1 MLFRTFH
8 LGPLHLL
15 LWPFHELL
23 SSAVALCFLS
33 LHLGPLRP
41 VSFARAFVFCCRL
54 VSSFI
59 SPSSFRLSPV
69 TCHFV
74 PVLCLAHCFITPFTF
89 HLSPFTLWFH
99 VDGMFLSFCRLCCG
113 LFESFVFC
121 CCLVFSFISPF
132 SFHLSPVTFHLVLL
146 LSPCAFFHF
155 TFHLSPF
162 TLWPLPSPFM
172 LTEFTWVVVFCSC
185 FLLSFLSPLTIHL
198 HPLRFLLLGACAQC
212 FQWHHDF
219 SIGVVGGVSFFR
231 RCAN

>member
-1 MLFRTFH
+1 MADPVRSFSQAFVFCVSPLVLSPFTCH
-8 LGPLHLL
+8 LS
-15 LWPFHELL
+15 L
-23 SSAVALCFLS
+23 SVVALCFLS

-113 LFESFVFC
+113 LFKSFVFC

-132 SFHLSPVTFHLVLL
+132 SFHLSPVT
-146 LSPCAFFHF
+146 LSFCCRPALSFISPF
-155 TFHLSPF
+155 TCHLSPF
-162 TLWPLPSPFM
+162 TLWPLLSPFFAGN
-172 LTEFTWVVVFCSC
+172 LHERASVFCC
-185 FLLSFLSPLTIHL
+185 GLPLSFSFPDTVTDLQWLPSTDAASLETHYAF
-198 HPLRFLLLGACAQC
+198 LRRQLV
-212 FQWHHDF
+212 
-219 SIGVVGGVSFFR
+219 I
-231 RCAN
+231 